1 MDGWGWR
8 RSISSSQPLLWRK
21 DWSHRRRKEGGV
33 RAFQSH
39 LVCREHA
46 EDSGEVSIQKRR
58 TTREGRKKEEE
69 MAGDILRRAIHHVL
83 RTRSDTSGSASEV
96 GKREAREDRAI
107 VASRRRRGENAA
119 SACTATKDSAH
130 RRVMRKIP
138 DIQRGHLALRN
149 LRRMMTMK

>member
-1 MDGWGWR
+1 
-8 RSISSSQPLLWRK
+8 
-21 DWSHRRRKEGGV
+21 
-33 RAFQSH
+33 
-39 LVCREHA
+39 
-46 EDSGEVSIQKRR
+46 
-58 TTREGRKKEEE
+58 
-69 MAGDILRRAIHHVL
+69 MAGDIFRRAIHHVL

-107 VASRRRRGENAA
+107 VASRRRRRRGENAA

-149 LRRMMTMK
+149 LRRMMTMR